1 MSRAEEMKRGTTAI
15 ILRSRTNSIVPVVL
29 VAALCLLADEV
40 HSIAFDSTARSV
52 RQTPAGEP
60 QKTAEHVYKNIQV
73 LRGLPASEIDG
84 VMSFMS
90 ASLGVGCTFCHTS
103 PWDSDAKPAK
113 LAARRM
119 IRMMR
124 AINEEHFSGNP
135 VVNCYTCHRGQP
147 QTTTVPPAD
156 LAALQPSEPPAT
168 TLKPS
173 ASLPQIEQIIDRYT
187 EAIGGQAA
195 IDNMRT
201 RVSRGTETTA
211 NRMTPPQT
219 LPIEIYQAAGNK
231 MLVIRNTPGG
241 AVVEGFNGSAGW
253 IKDERGQH
261 EMPDKRLAE
270 IRRDADFY
278 RYLKLRESYPQMRLL
293 GTEKVG
299 EREAYVVGATTRG
312 GSREKLC
319 FDTRSGLLVRRYVAF
334 KTAFGTI
341 PEVTDFD
348 DYRVVNGIK
357 LPFTVTW
364 SRAPFAS
371 TRKFTEIRLNVIVGD
386 ARFEPQAR

>member
-1 MSRAEEMKRGTTAI
+1 MAKRSRAYAVCAVTLGIVLCVIVTA
-15 ILRSRTNSIVPVVL
+15 SRAQLEAGGLHAPSFCIQQNP
-29 VAALCLLADEV
+29 AD
-40 HSIAFDSTARSV
+40 
-52 RQTPAGEP
+52 
-60 QKTAEHVYKNIQV
+60 QKTAEQVYKNIEV
-73 LRGLPASEIDG
+73 LTGLPASELDG

-90 ASLGVGCTFCHTS
+90 ASLGVGCTFCHTNM
-103 PWDSDAKPAK
+103 WDSDAKPAK

-156 LAALQPSEPPAT
+156 FAALQPSETPAT

-173 ASLPQIEQIIDRYT
+173 ASLPPIDQIIDRYT
-187 EAIGGQAA
+187 REIGGQAA
-195 IDNMRT
+195 IENMKT

-211 NRMTPPQT
+211 NRMTPPVT
-219 LPIEIYQAAGNK
+219 LPIEISQTAQSK
-231 MLVIRNTPGG
+231 VLVIRNIPGG

-253 IKDERGQH
+253 IKDERGPC
-261 EMPDKRLAE
+261 EMPDQRLAE
-270 IRRDADFY
+270 IRRDANFY
-278 RYLKLRESYPQMRLL
+278 RYLKLRQTYPQMRLL

-299 EREAYVVGATTRG
+299 NRERYVVGATSPEDT
-312 GSREKLC
+312 REKLY
-319 FDTRSGLLVRRYVAF
+319 FDTRSGLLVRRYAAF

-341 PEVTDFD
+341 PDVTDFD
-348 DYRVVNGIK
+348 DYRAVNGIK

-371 TRKFTEIRLNVIVGD
+371 TRKFTEIRLNANID
-386 ARFEPQAR
+386 DTRFEPQAR

>member
-29 VAALCLLADEV
+29 VAALFLLADEV

-52 RQTPAGEP
+52 RQTPAGER
-60 QKTAEHVYKNIQV
+60 QKSAEQVYKNIKI
-73 LRGLPASEIDG
+73 LTGLPASDLDG

-90 ASLGVGCTFCHTS
+90 ASLGVGCTFCHTN

-113 LAARRM
+113 LATRRM
-119 IRMMR
+119 IRMTT
-124 AINEEHFSGNP
+124 AINQEHFSGNP

-147 QTTTVPPAD
+147 QTTTAPPPD
-156 LAALQPSEPPAT
+156 FAALQPSDSPAT

-173 ASLPQIEQIIDRYT
+173 ASLPPIDQILDRYT
-187 EAIGGQAA
+187 REIGGGAVV
-195 IDNMRT
+195 DKMRT

-211 NRMTPPQT
+211 NRMTPPMR
-219 LPIEIYQAAGNK
+219 LPIEIYQTAENK
-231 MLVIRNTPGG
+231 MLVIGKTPGG
-241 AVVEGFNGSAGW
+241 AVEEGFNGSAGW
-253 IKDERGQH
+253 IKDDRGQR

-270 IRRDADFY
+270 IRREADFY
-278 RYLKLRESYPQMRLL
+278 RYLRLRQTYPQMRLL

-299 EREAYVVGATTRG
+299 ERETYVVGATSREDT
-312 GSREKLC
+312 REKLY

-341 PEVTDFD
+341 PDVTDFD
-348 DYRVVNGIK
+348 DYRNTNGAK
-357 LPFTVTW
+357 LPFTISW
-364 SRAPFAS
+364 SRPPFSS
-371 TRKFTEIRLNVIVGD
+371 TRKFTEIRLNVIVED
-386 ARFEPQAR
+386 SRFEPRAN